1 MGVWTVLNIK
11 EITIQWKD
19 IICCGA
25 KHKET
30 INDSIDYK
38 NVNNWKEM
46 YQDCGAVSES
56 VVSRLEVFSSC

>member
-1 MGVWTVLNIK
+1 MWTVLNIK

-19 IICCGA
+19 IICCSA
-25 KHKET
+25 KHGET

-56 VVSRLEVFSSC
+56 VVSGLEVFSSC